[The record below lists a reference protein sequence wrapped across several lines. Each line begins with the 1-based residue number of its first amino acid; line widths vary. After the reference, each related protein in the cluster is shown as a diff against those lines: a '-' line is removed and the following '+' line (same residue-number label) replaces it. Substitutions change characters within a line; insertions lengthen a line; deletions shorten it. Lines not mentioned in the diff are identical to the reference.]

1 MARPSVSSGYAGGLL
16 AFAVSRGADRSTLLE
31 RSGVDP
37 DALGDLDRRIAFPT
51 YVALMHEAKALTGD
65 AALALHFAE
74 AVAIE
79 SVSIVG
85 LISQSSGTMRDGLIQ
100 LNRYVRLIV
109 DVGGGARDRFDLVV
123 ADGEPWIVD
132 TRPNPN
138 DFPELTESALTQ
150 LAVGPRRLGIPPF
163 VKSLHVTHPEP
174 SYRAEYERIFG
185 APVVFDAD
193 RNGFQLDRAMVNR
206 DVTPLLPRY
215 AFGVLT
221 DRADAL
227 LAELDG
233 SGSARGRVEEQLMP
247 ILHTGDASMETVA
260 GRLGVSRQTLFRQ
273 LRAEGVTFE
282 KVIDELRHRL
292 AIRYLSGSKV
302 SVNETAYLVGF
313 SDPAAFSRA
322 FKRWTGMSPRAARAS
337 RR

>member
-1 MARPSVSSGYAGGLL
+1 MSRPSVSSGYAGGLL
-16 AFAVSRGADRSTLLE
+16 AFAVSRGADRSRLLE
-31 RSGVDP
+31 RSGIDP
-37 DALGDLDRRIAFPT
+37 EALDDLDRRIAFPA
-51 YVALMHEAKALTGD
+51 YVALMREAKALTGD
-65 AALALHFAE
+65 EALALHFAE
-74 AVAIE
+74 VVAIE

-85 LISQSSGTMRDGLIQ
+85 LISQASGSMRDAFIQ

-109 DVGGGARDRFDLVV
+109 DVGDGTRDRFEMVV
-123 ADGEPWIVD
+123 AGGEPWLVD

-138 DFPELTESALTQ
+138 DFPELTESALAQ
-150 LAVGPRRLGIPPF
+150 LAFGPRRVGVPPF
-163 VKSLHVTHPEP
+163 VKTLHVTHAEP
-174 SYRAEYERIFG
+174 SYRAEYERIFA
-185 APVVFDAD
+185 APVVFEAEW
-193 RNGFQLDRAMVNR
+193 NGFQVERAVVNR
-206 DVTPLLPRY
+206 DVAPILPRY

-233 SGSARGRVEEQLMP
+233 SESARGRVEDQLMP
-247 ILHTGDASMETVA
+247 ILHTGDASMTTIA
-260 GRLGVSRQTLFRQ
+260 SRLGVSRQTLFRQ

-282 KVIDELRHRL
+282 RVIDELRHRL

-313 SDPAAFSRA
+313 SDPASFSRA
-322 FKRWTGMSPRAARAS
+322 FKRWTGVSPRAARAA